1 MARPKIHIVRNYI
14 SKFGIS
20 LKHSS
25 NKKDATSDLDK
36 PLWMLLNVCF
46 WFDFNTLITK
56 TAVDALVIVFL
67 EEEVQRRFRGLQPK
81 EISQDERAFQP
92 SGSTTCKKI
101 RMTMA
106 CERCSHN
113 LLDCQ
118 APWSLSLTP
127 QGLRIDTNIISLPDL
142 HALLLIGMSKL
153 SSCLIG
159 NSKAKEDQIIVDSYD
174 DRTTTLVR
182 KKEPWK
188 SHLKVFP
195 LSSTWE
201 ESRGHDQSGHT
212 NQFRDEIT
220 ADELD
225 HSAVQNMVEIYDK
238 CFLCL
243 PCTPDN
249 SIPQRFQSNAL
260 DPLLFYAIMAW
271 SVHHGAVHHHLF
283 PGHDPNRVG
292 EPYFEKAREL
302 LKARFIVTSFD
313 TMHSLLVMAIYA
325 GGKKGGDRPSQTES
339 EGSIYLG
346 LAVRMC
352 LDLKMHSPSKHHAT
366 LEVKRN
372 SRMIWALYFIES
384 LCLIYTDRTSSLR
397 SEGMLQIAYLS
408 LIGDEDDETMYRVK
422 FMIHRHKITR
432 IYRLMMDKIAE
443 EKPLLESVLEI
454 DKELKAWVE
463 MSVDVFGKRVNLR
476 CQLYRLFSRA
486 DLEYQA
492 SAVKLVSSDVCL
504 QAANTLVELLECW
517 VQLDQTWCHF
527 SLETFMMA
535 VMIYG
540 GFLEPTSGQQ
550 AYGQHQLYK
559 ITILLKASTVRYHSY
574 VVGLVNQIESLLP
587 TYSPSAVYCPGTLF
601 AASPPLDKEL
611 GINSS
616 LEHHDLPETT
626 APMGVPKFVYGNLMP
641 YYKNDPTLDLHTQ
654 DMRTVLSGP
663 KQQYFIPYTQHQR
676 HRNHHHNQEK
686 HQDEKALKYEEEVR
700 ATSVS
705 VQHVIPDLSLVPMHP
720 TQQVLNS
727 PLEQIQ
733 VVHPLYETTST
744 ITSLLPHPRPELI
757 SSLSVPFPS
766 SGLEDYYWTY
776 L

>member
-1 MARPKIHIVRNYI
+1 M
-14 SKFGIS
+14 
-20 LKHSS
+20 
-25 NKKDATSDLDK
+25 
-36 PLWMLLNVCF
+36 
-46 WFDFNTLITK
+46 
-56 TAVDALVIVFL
+56 
-67 EEEVQRRFRGLQPK
+67 
-81 EISQDERAFQP
+81 SQDERAFQP

-106 CERCSHN
+106 CERSPCPYDGSSTRIDVFHLMKLRETVSVLEAQIQSIERDLGDVRSKRHHN

-397 SEGMLQIAYLS
+397 SEGMLQIAYPS

-454 DKELKAWVE
+454 DKELKAWWGSPAATSAYIKLNAE
-463 MSVDVFGKRVNLR
+463 YNYQR

-654 DMRTVLSGP
+654 DMRTVLSEP

-766 SGLEDYYWTY
+766 SGLDDYY
-776 L
+776 